1 MPAPQRRPVPG
12 VIARL
17 EAVPYRFQFMQAV
30 RLLLIWLRR
39 EGIPPERAL
48 RHIVRF
54 RNSLSLAF
62 PASEIESFSIDR
74 ADGASPTAC
83 AVTTIQV
90 TPAFMG
96 LLGANG
102 TLPPHYTEWVA
113 AHEHAEQDE
122 SVRACF
128 DLFSDR
134 TVGLFFKAWTKY
146 RPEHAIDIHGED
158 PFRPLVL
165 SLGARHATAPSPEI
179 NKDSLHANVM
189 AFYVGLLRQRPV
201 SAAALG
207 CILPDYFGVPIAI
220 EQFVGGWDGIDDIRQ
235 CRMGGTNA
243 MLGHSGALGVRA
255 WRHDLGVT
263 LHIGPLGKA
272 DFERFLPGTAGA
284 RALEAMLALVGIPGL
299 RYVAHVTLRAD
310 DVEPLDLAG
319 GAKPGKRIGWDARL
333 GVANKAADVR
343 YLLQPS

>member
-1 MPAPQRRPVPG
+1 MPAPQRQPVPG

-17 EAVPYRFQFMQAV
+17 EAAPYRFQFIQAV

-39 EGIPPERAL
+39 EGIPPEGAL
-48 RHIVRF
+48 RHILRF

-62 PASEIESFSIDR
+62 PASEIESYSIDR
-74 ADGASPTAC
+74 ADDTNPNPGIVTA
-83 AVTTIQV
+83 VRL

-102 TLPPHYTEWVA
+102 TLPSHYTEWVA

-134 TVGLFFKAWTKY
+134 SVSLFFKAWAKY
-146 RPEHAIDIHGED
+146 RPEHAIDVHGED

-165 SLGARHATAPSPEI
+165 SLGARHDKAPPAESSRFDP
-179 NKDSLHANVM
+179 HADVM
-189 AFYVGLLRQRPV
+189 AFYVGMLRQRPM

-220 EQFVGGWDGIDDIRQ
+220 EQFVGGWDEIADSRQ
-235 CRMGGTNA
+235 CKMGGENA
-243 MLGHSGALGVRA
+243 TLGHSGALGVRA

-299 RYVAHVTLRAD
+299 RYMAHVMLRPE
-310 DVEPLDLAG
+310 DVEPLDLIG
-319 GAKPGKRIGWDARL
+319 GAKLGKRIGWDARL
-333 GVANKAADVR
+333 GIASKPADVR
-343 YLLQPS
+343 YLLRPS

>member
-17 EAVPYRFQFMQAV
+17 EAAPYRFQFMQAV

-39 EGIPPERAL
+39 RGIPPERAL
-48 RHIVRF
+48 RGILRF
-54 RNSLSLAF
+54 RNSLSLSF
-62 PASEIESFSIDR
+62 PASEIESFSIDL
-74 ADGASPTAC
+74 ADDTAPKPGT
-83 AVTTIQV
+83 VTTIRL

-113 AHEHAEQDE
+113 AYEHAEQDE

-134 TVGLFFKAWTKY
+134 IVSLFFKAWAKY
-146 RPEHAIDIHGED
+146 RPEHAIDVYGED

-165 SLGARHATAPSPEI
+165 SLGARHADQSPAESGRF
-179 NKDSLHANVM
+179 DPHADVM
-189 AFYVGLLRQRPV
+189 AFYVGLLRQRPM
-201 SAAALG
+201 SAATLG

-220 EQFVGGWDGIDDIRQ
+220 EQFVGGWDEIADSRQ
-235 CRMGGTNA
+235 CRMSGTNA
-243 MLGHSGALGVRA
+243 TLGRSGALGVRV
-255 WRHDLGVT
+255 WRRDLGVT
-263 LHIGPLGKA
+263 LHVGPLGKA

-284 RALEAMLALVGIPGL
+284 RGLEGMLTLVGIPGL
-299 RYVAHVTLRAD
+299 RYIAHVMLRPE
-310 DVEPLDLAG
+310 DVAPLDLIG
-319 GAKPGKRIGWDARL
+319 GSKPGKRIGWDARL
-333 GVANKAADVR
+333 GVSSEAAGVR
-343 YLLQPS
+343 YLLRPS